1 MAHAGGGGGGSGG
14 GPAGRGLS
22 GARWGRSGSA
32 GHEKLPVHVS
42 GVPALPRGPHLPDSA
57 GRRPSP
63 RPRPALARAP
73 PQAPLCSALD
83 PSLLTS
89 HLGLPKGSQPL
100 VPSSRGPG
108 PPGLFASLQVED
120 ALTYLDQV
128 KIRFGS
134 DPATYNGF
142 LEIMKEFK
150 SQRYPRGP
158 SPPRGTPVGRNRA

>member
-1 MAHAGGGGGGSGG
+1 MAHAGGG

-42 GVPALPRGPHLPDSA
+42 GALLPGTRPRGTAPRTRPRPAPPRPPLRRSPRPPTPGRPRARPVPALPLRPTPD
-57 GRRPSP
+57 PSPPLP
-63 RPRPALARAP
+63 RPRPTSAPAP
-73 PQAPLCSALD
+73 P
-83 PSLLTS
+83 
-89 HLGLPKGSQPL
+89 
-100 VPSSRGPG
+100 
-108 PPGLFASLQVED
+108 QVED

-150 SQRYPRGP
+150 SQR
-158 SPPRGTPVGRNRA
+158 